1 MTVQI
6 PPARDFGLLRVGESV
21 SSVAEELLVR
31 IQPLGRPQAPLM
43 LLRGVVIQRT
53 DQLRMAEAALPILRW
68 KDFERFKREWM
79 REERRKE
86 REAAREKMKS
96 EMKSGAGAAA
106 VPGAGNSNE
115 EQGRP

>member
-1 MTVQI
+1 
-6 PPARDFGLLRVGESV
+6 LRVGESV

-31 IQPLGRPQAPLM
+31 IQPLGRPNGPLM

-53 DQLRMAEAALPILRW
+53 DQLRMAEAAMPLLRW

-96 EMKSGAGAAA
+96 EMKTGAGVNAE
-106 VPGAGNSNE
+106 PGAVNSNQ

>member
-1 MTVQI
+1 
-6 PPARDFGLLRVGESV
+6 
-21 SSVAEELLVR
+21 
-31 IQPLGRPQAPLM
+31 M

-96 EMKSGAGAAA
+96 EMKTGAGANAE
-106 VPGAGNSNE
+106 PGAGNSNE